1 MAKKEN
7 KVVEKSKAK
16 PKVDPLAERI
26 ESLESSLQSALD
38 DLEIAGKTVDEMQQS
53 VEAITIL
60 LNTVAGRMGLK

>member
-7 KVVEKSKAK
+7 KVVEKSKVK

-26 ESLESSLQSALD
+26 ESLESSLKSALD

>member
-26 ESLESSLQSALD
+26 ESLESSLKSALD